1 MSGTGPGSQ
10 AAELHRDVFTV
21 LAHDLGGIASSLALR
36 ADALAVVLPSADHAA
51 LCALAEEVRNI
62 NRVLR
67 LIRGPQGSEAL
78 APARNMPVAQWWRF
92 VSRLTNA
99 ILPRGA
105 VVHATLEAAPLS
117 PLQASTLSHLW
128 LAACKE
134 LSRRGVQPPC
144 RISLTVTPRD
154 EPGEGVTLLAEL
166 PADSW
171 PAQSA
176 SRSASRWFRYS
187 ARLARLNGAELQ
199 WWAVERDAAR
209 WLCSMGVL

>member
-1 MSGTGPGSQ
+1 VSGFVPGSQ

-36 ADALAVVLPSADHAA
+36 ADALAAVLPGADHAA
-51 LCALAEEVRNI
+51 LSALAEEVRDI

-67 LIRGPQGSEAL
+67 LIRGPQGTDAL
-78 APARNMPVAQWWRF
+78 APGRNMPVAQWWRF
-92 VSRLTNA
+92 VARLTNA

-128 LAACKE
+128 LAACKD
-134 LSRRGVQPPC
+134 LTWRGLQPPC
-144 RISLTVTPRD
+144 DISLTVTPRD
-154 EPGEGVTLLAEL
+154 EPGEGATLVAEL
-166 PADSW
+166 PAGRW
-171 PAQSA
+171 PAPRA

-199 WWAVERDAAR
+199 WWTVEGDAAR
-209 WLCSMGVL
+209 WLCSIGAR